1 MVDIFHLVFD
11 PYLTFEIG
19 NGKEVRFSLRQRL
32 AQLDKGYVVVIAI
45 CLLALLPFLVNA
57 SLPQETDA
65 ELHIFRLAELSYLI
79 RGGEF
84 YPRWAPNFYHGY
96 GYPIFNYYAPLSYYV
111 ALLFEF
117 LPEVDA
123 VTAVKMTFMLGMVL
137 GSLGMYGFV
146 RDNWGRPAGY
156 VAASVYL
163 YAPYIQYIDPHARG
177 VLPESFSIGI
187 FPLALWAFDRLCR
200 QATAARWITAVFLS
214 AAIILSH
221 NLMAMLFFAILLGW
235 VVWQLVLPKLDAKY
249 IVDRVGRRYLLPAL
263 FLGVGMAAF
272 FWLPVAL
279 ERNEVNLNTLIGS
292 QDNYDFRTH
301 FLSVYEMLRMSV
313 PLDWGNTQPVFYFNL
328 GVAQWMLAGIGIL
341 MLILR
346 RARQVWHGVFFAIT
360 AVALIFMMTPA
371 STFIWEA
378 IPLLPYFQFPWR
390 MLGATSIM
398 LAVLAG
404 IGLDGVLQWE
414 NLKLTLIW
422 RSGLIASWVALPLIL
437 SLYLTQPA
445 PWPDFGDVFPLR
457 MSLIEQKGRWLGT
470 TSTADYV
477 PATVDSIPRRNE
489 EMVRGFYEGEPLDRV
504 NRYTIPEDAAVV
516 AEELSP
522 LHFQYQVDTQEPFL
536 LRLFLFDFPGWQV
549 RIDGQLVETELGLP
563 EGFIVVPVQAGVH
576 LVDVC
581 FGSTPARTM
590 AWTISLLALSITL
603 IVAYRLRKSERQLV
617 ETVSQQDWGL
627 QDKVVLGSVLGLFL
641 LTIFALGPM
650 GILHMSSTGMVAEPA
665 EVGMFANFGDQIAL
679 IGADLSETAVSPG
692 DEVEVTLYWK
702 AQQPIDINYQSFV
715 HLLTEEGTLVAQSDH
730 LNPGDFPTKRWPLD
744 KYVLDTH
751 RLVVPADLS
760 SGTYNVKVGLWVQN
774 EGWRLPLFD
783 EVGTQIDD
791 GQMIIQ
797 MQIVAE

>member
-1 MVDIFHLVFD
+1 M
-11 PYLTFEIG
+11 
-19 NGKEVRFSLRQRL
+19 RFSLRQRL
-32 AQLDKGYVVVIAI
+32 AQLDKGYFVVLAI
-45 CLLALLPFLVNA
+45 SLLALLPFLVNA

-79 RGGEF
+79 RGREF

-96 GYPIFNYYAPLSYYV
+96 GYPIFNYYAPLSYYM

-117 LPEVDA
+117 LPGIDA
-123 VTAVKMTFMLGMVL
+123 VTAVKITFMLGMGL
-137 GSLGMYGFV
+137 GSIGMYGFV

-156 VAASVYL
+156 VAAAAYL

-177 VLPESFSIGI
+177 VLPESFSIGL

-200 QATAARWITAVFLS
+200 QATPARWITAVFLS

-235 VVWQLVLPKLDAKY
+235 VVWQFVLPKLDSKY
-249 IVDRVGRRYLLPAL
+249 VVDHVGRRYLLPAL

-301 FLSVYEMLRMSV
+301 FLSMYEMLRISV

-328 GVAQWMLAGIGIL
+328 GVAQWVLASIGIL

-346 RARQVWHGVFFAIT
+346 RARQIWYGVFFAIT

-390 MLGATSIM
+390 MLGATNIM

-404 IGLDGVLQWE
+404 IGLNGILQWG
-414 NLKLTLIW
+414 NLKLPIW
-422 RSGLIASWVALPLIL
+422 RSGLITVWVVLPLIL
-437 SLYLTQPA
+437 GLYLTQPA

-457 MSLIEQKGRWLGT
+457 VSLIEQKGRWLGT

-504 NRYTIPEDAAVV
+504 NRYTVPEGATVV

-522 LHFQYQVDTQEPFL
+522 LHFQYQVHSSESFL

-549 RIDGQLVETELGLP
+549 RIDGELVETELGLP
-563 EGFIVVPVQAGVH
+563 EGFIVVPVQAGKH
-576 LVDVC
+576 LVDVR
-581 FGSTPARTM
+581 FGSTPARTT
-590 AWTISLLALSITL
+590 AWTISLLALFVTL
-603 IVAYRLRKSERQLV
+603 IVAYRLRKSERQQV
-617 ETVSQQDWGL
+617 EIVPQQAWGL
-627 QDKVVLGSVLGLFL
+627 EDKVVLGSVLGLFL
-641 LTIFALGPM
+641 LTIFVLGPM
-650 GILHMSSTGMVAEPA
+650 GILHMNSTGMVAEPA
-665 EVGMFANFGDQIAL
+665 EMGMFANFGDQIAL
-679 IGADLSETAVSPG
+679 IGADLSDTAVSPG
-692 DEVEVTLYWK
+692 DEVEVTLYWQ

-715 HLLTEEGTLVAQSDH
+715 HLLTEEGVLVAQSDH

-751 RLVVPADLS
+751 RFVVPADLS
-760 SGTYNVKVGLWVQN
+760 TGTYSVKVGLWVQN

-783 EVGTQIDD
+783 EAGTQIDD

-797 MQIVAE
+797 MQIVAD